1 MRVERSEILI
11 AEIGELMSENRCQ
24 KTEVGKQ
31 KADDREQMTEVGGL
45 KTESLFRPEIG

>member
-24 KTEVGKQ
+24 KTDVRKQ
-31 KADDREQMTEVGGL
+31 KSENRKLMTE
-45 KTESLFRPEIG
+45 SR